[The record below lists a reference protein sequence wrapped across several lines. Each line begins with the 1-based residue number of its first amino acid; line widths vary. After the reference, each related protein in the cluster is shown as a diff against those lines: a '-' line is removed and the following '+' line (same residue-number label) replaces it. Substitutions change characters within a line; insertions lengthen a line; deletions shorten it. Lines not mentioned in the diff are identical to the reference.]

1 MVISIEVMAIL
12 MDVMA
17 ILINVAV
24 IWIDAEALTT
34 DSITLLIKTPLLLT
48 HVMATSIDNVIISID
63 LIRTLTFFI
72 SALTVL
78 HLKSHLAYQLYKK
91 TNQL

>member
-1 MVISIEVMAIL
+1 
-12 MDVMA
+12 
-17 ILINVAV
+17 
-24 IWIDAEALTT
+24 
-34 DSITLLIKTPLLLT
+34 
-48 HVMATSIDNVIISID
+48 MATSIDNVIISID

-78 HLKSHLAYQLYKK
+78 HLKLHLAYQLYKK